1 MINVFTD
8 VAVIVFILVC
18 YPLIAVCI
26 TKKDERQ
33 SQGFL
38 EAIKASMILSTFVFG
53 LIFIIYIGKGIYYI
67 PIVII
72 IFIVDLSIIISLLVY
87 KMQLNTE
94 NQYQTFF
101 GKLNN
106 KQIISLRNTCVG
118 LTAVFVGLNY
128 KNFLFPNYKI
138 LFFIGAYVFFFLSCC
153 FGSKISYLKVKK

>member
-8 VAVIVFILVC
+8 VAAIVFILVC
-18 YPLIAVCI
+18 YPLISVCI

-38 EAIKASMILSTFVFG
+38 EAIKTSMIISTFVFG
-53 LIFIIYIGKGIYYI
+53 LIFIIYLGKEIYYI
-67 PIVII
+67 PLVII

-87 KMQLNTE
+87 KIKLNTE

-106 KQIISLRNTCVG
+106 KQVISLRNTCVA
-118 LTAVFVGLNY
+118 LTAIFVGLNY

-138 LFFIGAYVFFFLSCC
+138 VLFIGAYVFFFLSCC
-153 FGSKISYLKVKK
+153 FGSKISYLKVEK